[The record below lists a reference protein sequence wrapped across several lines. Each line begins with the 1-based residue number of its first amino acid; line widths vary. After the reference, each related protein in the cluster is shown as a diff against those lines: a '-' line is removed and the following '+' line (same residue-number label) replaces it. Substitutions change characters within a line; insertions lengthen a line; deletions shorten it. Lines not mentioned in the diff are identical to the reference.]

1 MIDGHVFILHEIY
14 IYKKIFNIFTHNTAS
29 LYPIHTHTR
38 TVCFTC
44 IWTTEEMK
52 KNHLKITHCRKLV
65 WEGTFYNAFGKYERV
80 ISQLDTEN
88 SWICLFFYLQKLLFT
103 YVFPL
108 SSANIW
114 MEETHKKKWRRQKDN
129 KCLWFFVHVCE
140 CDSIDDKNN
149 WKISKEEFFWLISPE
164 MIDES
169 VRPKIKEG
177 IRWPKRT

>member
-1 MIDGHVFILHEIY
+1 MYLSCMKYIY
-14 IYKKIFNIFTHNTAS
+14 IKKYSTSSLTTPPLCIPYTHTHVQFASHASERQKRWKKI
-29 LYPIHTHTR
+29 
-38 TVCFTC
+38 
-44 IWTTEEMK
+44 
-52 KNHLKITHCRKLV
+52 HLKITHCRKLV